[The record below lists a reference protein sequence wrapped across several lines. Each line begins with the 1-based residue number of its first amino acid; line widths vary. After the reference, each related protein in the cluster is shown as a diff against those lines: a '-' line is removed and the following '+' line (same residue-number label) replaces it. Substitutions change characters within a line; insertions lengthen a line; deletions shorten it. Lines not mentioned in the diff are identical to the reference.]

1 MAEAKPSRNKDGSKI
16 GSQEYVTLA
25 LCIIVPIVGLLFA
38 AFYQQQGERWAP
50 RALIVGVVA
59 LLAWIALVLLI

>member
-1 MAEAKPSRNKDGSKI
+1 MAGAEPTKNKDGSKI

-25 LCIIVPIVGLLFA
+25 LCIIVPIIGLLFA
-38 AFYQQQGERWAP
+38 AYYQQQGESWAP

-59 LLAWIALVLLI
+59 LVVWIALILAL